1 LILKKAKTMNK
12 MTFLNPEFFWLF
24 LLIPVVIAW
33 QIWKRKEQTA
43 TLKISSLKGFKKTK
57 SVLTKLKPMLF
68 VFRLLALSSLIIAMA
83 RPRTVDVS
91 SKTKTTK
98 GIDIVMSV
106 DVSGSML
113 AKDFKPNRM
122 EALKEVAENFVKGR
136 PNDRIGLVVY
146 ASEAYT
152 KSPVTSDKAVVMDA
166 IRSIKYD
173 NVLQDGT
180 GIGMGLTTA
189 INRLKD
195 SKAKS
200 KIVILMTDGV
210 NNAGFIEPQTASDI
224 AQQYGIK
231 VYTIGIGS
239 NGMADFPYAIAPN
252 GQFLFRMMKVEI
264 DEALLRSIAKNTGGK
279 YFRAYSNQKLES
291 IYNEINK
298 LETTEIQELK
308 FYDYEEKY
316 RPFALFAGLLLLL
329 ELGLRNTLFR
339 SFI

>member
-1 LILKKAKTMNK
+1 MNK
-12 MTFLNPEFFWLF
+12 VTFLNPEFFWLF
-24 LLIPVVIAW
+24 LLIPMVIGW
-33 QIWKRKEQTA
+33 QIWKRNEQTA
-43 TLKISSLKGFKKTK
+43 TLKISSLKGFKASK
-57 SVLTKLKPMLF
+57 SILAKLKPMLF

-113 AKDFKPNRM
+113 AKDLKPNRM
-122 EALKEVAENFVKGR
+122 EALKEVAENFVKAR

-152 KSPVTSDKAVVMDA
+152 KSPVTSDKAVVLDA

-264 DEALLRSIAKNTGGK
+264 DESLLRSIAKNTGGK
-279 YFRAYSNQKLES
+279 YFRANSNQKLEA

-308 FYDYEEKY
+308 FYDYDEKL

-329 ELGLRNTLFR
+329 EIGLRNTLFR

>member
-1 LILKKAKTMNK
+1 
-12 MTFLNPEFFWLF
+12 
-24 LLIPVVIAW
+24 
-33 QIWKRKEQTA
+33 
-43 TLKISSLKGFKKTK
+43 LKISSVKGFKTQK
-57 SVLTKLKPMLF
+57 SLLAKLKPFLF

-83 RPRTVDVS
+83 RPRKVDIS
-91 SKTKTTK
+91 SQTKSTK
-98 GIDIVMSV
+98 GIDIVMAI

-113 AKDFKPNRM
+113 AKDLKPNRM
-122 EALKEVAENFVKGR
+122 EALKDVAENFVKAR

-152 KSPVTSDKAVVMDA
+152 KSPVTSDKAVVLDA

-210 NNAGFIEPQTASDI
+210 NNSGFIEPQTASDI

-308 FYDYEEKY
+308 FYDYDEKF